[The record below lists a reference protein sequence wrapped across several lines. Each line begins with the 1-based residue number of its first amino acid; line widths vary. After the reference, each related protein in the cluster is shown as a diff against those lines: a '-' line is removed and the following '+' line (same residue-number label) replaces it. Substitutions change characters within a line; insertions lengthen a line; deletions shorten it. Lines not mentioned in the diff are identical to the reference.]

1 MSDRPK
7 RLTGARLAASPVT
20 QKLGFTTLGGGK
32 KRRRVFLGYLYIAPA
47 FLVVGLFFLCPLGLL
62 IWMALNDWPLLGS
75 PHFHGV
81 RNFITL
87 FHDTTFW
94 ESFWF
99 TAKYALMVTPAIFI
113 PAYGL
118 ALLVNSRV
126 RGTGIF
132 RTIYFLPVVI
142 GLGTASLLWV
152 WLLNDQVGM
161 LHQAL
166 RDWGILREPALANSN
181 TALVAVIVMVVW
193 KTVGF
198 TMVLLLVGM
207 QAIPNELFEAA
218 RIDGASWWKQQLRI
232 TLPLLR
238 PTFALALILSVVG
251 SFLAFDQF
259 YIMTGG
265 GPHNSTITV
274 VYWIYRASFTYF
286 KLGYGAAMSL
296 VLMAALTLLSAC
308 QLFILRPRTD

>member
-1 MSDRPK
+1 MSPRPAQSDTSHPEVSRSSHGTVPRGSKGK
-7 RLTGARLAASPVT
+7 RM
-20 QKLGFTTLGGGK
+20 
-32 KRRRVFLGYLYIAPA
+32 RRRDLVGYFYIAPA
-47 FLVVGLFFLCPLGLL
+47 FLVVGVFFISPLGLL
-62 IWMALNDWPLLGS
+62 IWMAFNNWPLLGS
-75 PHFHGV
+75 PHFQGV
-81 RNFITL
+81 TNFISL
-87 FHDTTFW
+87 FQDTTFW

-99 TAKYALMVTPAIFI
+99 TTRYALVVTPAIFI

-118 ALLVNSRV
+118 ALLVNSRA

-152 WLLNDQVGM
+152 WLLNDQVGI
-161 LHQAL
+161 LHQVL
-166 RDWGILREPALANSN
+166 VGWGLLHEPALANAN
-181 TALVAVIVMVVW
+181 TAFVAVIVMVVW

-207 QAIPNELFEAA
+207 QAIPDHLYEAA
-218 RIDGASWWKQQLRI
+218 RIDGASWLNQQLRI

-238 PTFALALILSVVG
+238 ATFALALIMSIVG

-296 VLMAALTLLSAC
+296 VLMTALTLLSAC
-308 QLFILRPRTD
+308 QLLVLRQQTD

>member
-1 MSDRPK
+1 MSNRPP
-7 RLTGARLAASPVT
+7 RPNRTRLAPPPGSQETPSASS
-20 QKLGFTTLGGGK
+20 GSRR
-32 KRRRVFLGYLYIAPA
+32 KRRRDLVGYLYIAPA

-75 PHFHGV
+75 PHFQGV
-81 RNFITL
+81 KNFVTL
-87 FHDTTFW
+87 FQDTTFW

-99 TAKYALMVTPAIFI
+99 TAKYALVVTPAIFV
-113 PAYGL
+113 PAYGF
-118 ALLVNSRV
+118 ALMVNSRT

-152 WLLNDQVGM
+152 WLLNDQVGI

-166 RDWGILREPALANSN
+166 AHWGFLREPALANGN
-181 TALVAVIVMVVW
+181 TAFVAVIVMVVW

-207 QAIPNELFEAA
+207 QAIPNDLYEAA

-308 QLFILRPRTD
+308 QLLILRQRTD

>member
-1 MSDRPK
+1 MSNSQANAQINKDT
-7 RLTGARLAASPVT
+7 RLTTSKA
-20 QKLGFTTLGGGK
+20 KGFQPGG
-32 KRRRVFLGYLYIAPA
+32 RVNFIPRDFAGYLYIAPA
-47 FLVVGLFFLCPLGLL
+47 FLVVGVFFFCPLGLL
-62 IWMALNDWPLLGS
+62 VWMALHDWPLLGK
-75 PHFHGV
+75 PQFQGLT
-81 RNFITL
+81 NFAAL
-87 FHDTTFW
+87 FQDTTFW

-99 TAKYALMVTPAIFI
+99 TAKYTMVITPAIFLL
-113 PAYGL
+113 AYGL
-118 ALLVNSRV
+118 ALLINSRAP
-126 RGTGIF
+126 GTGVF

-161 LHQAL
+161 LHRIL
-166 RDWGILREPALANSN
+166 VSWGWLREPALANGN
-181 TALVAVIVMVVW
+181 TAFLAVIVMVIW

-207 QAIPNELFEAA
+207 QAIPNDLYEAA
-218 RIDGASWWKQQLRI
+218 RIDGASWWAQQLNI
-232 TLPLLR
+232 TFPLLR
-238 PTFALALILSVVG
+238 ATFALALIMSVVG

-265 GPHNSTITV
+265 GPDNSTITV

-296 VLMAALTLLSAC
+296 VLMAGLTILSAC
-308 QLFILRPRTD
+308 QLLILRERND

>member
-1 MSDRPK
+1 MSNSPTRPN
-7 RLTGARLAASPVT
+7 RARIAAPPGS
-20 QKLGFTTLGGGK
+20 QKKASTSSGGGR
-32 KRRRVFLGYLYIAPA
+32 KRRRELAGYLYIAPA
-47 FLVVGLFFLCPLGLL
+47 FLVVGLFFICPLGLL

-75 PHFHGV
+75 PHFQGAK
-81 RNFITL
+81 NFVTL
-87 FHDTTFW
+87 VQDTTFW
-94 ESFWF
+94 ASFWF
-99 TAKYALMVTPAIFI
+99 TAKYALVVTPAIFT

-118 ALLVNSRV
+118 ALMVNSRV

-152 WLLNDQVGM
+152 WLLNDQVGI

-166 RDWGILREPALANSN
+166 MHWGFLREPALANSN
-181 TALVAVIVMVVW
+181 TAFVAVIVMVVW

-207 QAIPNELFEAA
+207 QAIPNDLYEAA

-232 TLPLLR
+232 TFPLLR
-238 PTFALALILSVVG
+238 STFALALILSVVG

-308 QLFILRPRTD
+308 QLLILRQRTD

>member
-1 MSDRPK
+1 MSPGPSPAGTTRS
-7 RLTGARLAASPVT
+7 TASLSHPASFE
-20 QKLGFTTLGGGK
+20 GS
-32 KRRRVFLGYLYIAPA
+32 RRRRGIRPRDLAGYLYIAPA

-62 IWMALNDWPLLGS
+62 VWMALNNWPLLGN
-75 PHFHGV
+75 PRFQGFT
-81 RNFITL
+81 NFVTL
-87 FHDTTFW
+87 FQDTTFW

-99 TAKYALMVTPAIFI
+99 TAKYALVVTPAIFV

-118 ALLVNSRV
+118 ALLVNSRT

-152 WLLNDQVGM
+152 WLLNDQVGV

-166 RDWGILREPALANSN
+166 VHLGVLHEPALANGN
-181 TALVAVIVMVVW
+181 TAFVAVIVMVVW

-207 QAIPNELFEAA
+207 QAIPGELYEAA
-218 RIDGASWWKQQLRI
+218 RIDGASWSSQQLRI
-232 TLPLLR
+232 TFPLLR
-238 PTFALALILSVVG
+238 PTFALALIMSLVG

-265 GPHNSTITV
+265 GPRNSTITV

-296 VLMAALTLLSAC
+296 VLMSALTLLSAC
-308 QLFILRPRTD
+308 QLAILRQRTD

>member
-1 MSDRPK
+1 MSLRPAQSN
-7 RLTGARLAASPVT
+7 TARSAASRPSRPSAP
-20 QKLGFTTLGGGK
+20 QSSRR
-32 KRRRVFLGYLYIAPA
+32 KRTRQRDLVGYLYIAPA

-62 IWMALNDWPLLGS
+62 IWMALNNWPLLGS
-75 PHFHGV
+75 PHFQGGT
-81 RNFITL
+81 NFVTL
-87 FHDTTFW
+87 FQDTTFW

-99 TAKYALMVTPAIFI
+99 TAKYALVVTPAIFV

-118 ALLVNSRV
+118 ALLVNSRA

-152 WLLNDQVGM
+152 WLLNDQVGI
-161 LHQAL
+161 LHQL
-166 RDWGILREPALANSN
+166 LVRWGLLREPALSNAN
-181 TALVAVIVMVVW
+181 TAFVAVIAMVVW
-193 KTVGF
+193 KTIGF

-207 QAIPNELFEAA
+207 QAIPSDLYEAA
-218 RIDGASWWKQQLRI
+218 RIDGASWSNQQLRI
-232 TLPLLR
+232 TFPLLR
-238 PTFALALILSVVG
+238 PTFALALIMSVVG

-308 QLFILRPRTD
+308 QLLILRQPTE

>member
-1 MSDRPK
+1 MNGNPTPPNASRVGAPREPDWTGPAKPGRARM
-7 RLTGARLAASPVT
+7 RLRDLV
-20 QKLGFTTLGGGK
+20 
-32 KRRRVFLGYLYIAPA
+32 GYLYIAPA
-47 FLVVGLFFLCPLGLL
+47 FLVVGTFFLCPLGLL

-75 PHFHGV
+75 PHFQGFK
-81 RNFITL
+81 NFVTL
-87 FHDTTFW
+87 FQDTTFW

-99 TAKYALMVTPAIFI
+99 TAKYALVITPAIFV

-118 ALLVNSRV
+118 ALIVNSRT

-152 WLLNDQVGM
+152 WLLNDQVGI
-161 LHQAL
+161 LHQIL
-166 RDWGILREPALANSN
+166 VHWGILREPALANGG
-181 TALVAVIVMVVW
+181 TAFFAVIVMVVW

-207 QAIPNELFEAA
+207 QAIPDDLYEAA
-218 RIDGASWWKQQLRI
+218 RIDGATWWKQQVRI
-232 TLPLLR
+232 TFPLLR
-238 PTFALALILSVVG
+238 PTFALALILSLVG

-308 QLFILRPRTD
+308 QLVVLRPRTN